1 MPGAEIIRRY
11 GFDPEAQA
19 RARARRIE
27 LTLWELGHRAALIVT
42 GFALAPVAKPIL
54 DTFTRA
60 IPLRWLAV
68 LLYTYVILV
77 LTRWSLPFLLVHLS
91 RMDVRDGLLEAAR
104 RPFLRAL
111 TRSLV
116 VLLAATPIFAFVYG
130 LSFSPWQKANWNPV
144 FYAVFVSFVE
154 LFLAVFYRGR
164 LRPADEALTQRA
176 KELGKRIKVKSPRLR
191 YLEVPE
197 QAPGGAAY
205 LVIWLWDAI
214 VLTRNLRNQLTME
227 ELDVVLAHE
236 LAHRKEGWT
245 LALVFG
251 LRVFPLVV
259 FVGFLL
265 PHLCDLYGIHRF
277 GVEALPLFIALC
289 ETALLLASPLERA
302 LMRWAERRADRLALK
317 ATGNPAAFASTMIK
331 LYDGNLI
338 DAAPGRLWQLLFG
351 SHPTGLERVKL
362 ARCWKPG

>member
-54 DTFTRA
+54 DTFTHA

-68 LLYTYVILV
+68 LLYTYLILV

-104 RPFLRAL
+104 RPFLGAL

-130 LSFSPWQKANWNPV
+130 LSFSPWQKTDWNPV
-144 FYAVFVSFVE
+144 FYAVFVSF
-154 LFLAVFYRGR
+154 A
-164 LRPADEALTQRA
+164 
-176 KELGKRIKVKSPRLR
+176 
-191 YLEVPE
+191 
-197 QAPGGAAY
+197 
-205 LVIWLWDAI
+205 
-214 VLTRNLRNQLTME
+214 
-227 ELDVVLAHE
+227 
-236 LAHRKEGWT
+236 
-245 LALVFG
+245 
-251 LRVFPLVV
+251 
-259 FVGFLL
+259 GFLL

-317 ATGNPAAFASTMIK
+317 ATGNPAAFASTTIK